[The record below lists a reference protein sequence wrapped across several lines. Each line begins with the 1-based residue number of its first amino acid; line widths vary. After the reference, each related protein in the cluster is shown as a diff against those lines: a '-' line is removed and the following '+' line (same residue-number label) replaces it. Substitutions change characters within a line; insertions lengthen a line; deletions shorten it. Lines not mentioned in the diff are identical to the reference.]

1 MPSQRRHRHQG
12 RRRLLRTVL
21 VWIPLSLAI
30 FSLAQVL
37 LLKYVPVKVTP
48 LMIKRT
54 FQNIRKDGYRIQQE
68 WTRLDD
74 ISPAMIQAVIAS
86 EDGRFLEHH
95 GFDFRE
101 MRKMLEEHLEKG
113 KRIRGC
119 STISQQTAKNCFTFC
134 SDTWFRKGVEAYYTV
149 LIEYIWGKE
158 RIMEVYLNIAE
169 TGDGLF
175 GAGAAAR
182 RYYGKDASQLTRR
195 QAAAI
200 ACVLP
205 DPLHR
210 TPEGMCAK
218 APGRVSAIAGRAAA
232 TDISG
237 LFKKTRKQK

>member
-1 MPSQRRHRHQG
+1 
-12 RRRLLRTVL
+12 
-21 VWIPLSLAI
+21 
-30 FSLAQVL
+30 
-37 LLKYVPVKVTP
+37 
-48 LMIKRT
+48 
-54 FQNIRKDGYRIQQE
+54 
-68 WTRLDD
+68 
-74 ISPAMIQAVIAS
+74 
-86 EDGRFLEHH
+86 
-95 GFDFRE
+95 
-101 MRKMLEEHLEKG
+101 
-113 KRIRGC
+113 
-119 STISQQTAKNCFTFC
+119 
-134 SDTWFRKGVEAYYTV
+134 
-149 LIEYIWGKE
+149 
-158 RIMEVYLNIAE
+158 MEVYLNIAE

>member
-1 MPSQRRHRHQG
+1 MPPQAGYTS
-12 RRRLLRTVL
+12 
-21 VWIPLSLAI
+21 AD
-30 FSLAQVL
+30 
-37 LLKYVPVKVTP
+37 K
-48 LMIKRT
+48 
-54 FQNIRKDGYRIQQE
+54 IR
-68 WTRLDD
+68 
-74 ISPAMIQAVIAS
+74 AVIAS

-232 TDISG
+232 TNISG